1 MIYLTKRYMEP
12 NDTKLTH
19 IQPLKELTKLMPG
32 QHELLKLNLQER
44 IVKQLL

>member
-1 MIYLTKRYMEP
+1 MIYVTNKIHGT
-12 NDTKLTH
+12 NDIKVTY

-44 IVKQLL
+44 IAQQPL